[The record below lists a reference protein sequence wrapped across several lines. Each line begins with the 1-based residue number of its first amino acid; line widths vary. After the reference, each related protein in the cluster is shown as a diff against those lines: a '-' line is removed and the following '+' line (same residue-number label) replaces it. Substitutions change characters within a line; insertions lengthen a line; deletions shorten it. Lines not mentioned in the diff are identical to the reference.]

1 MGARRD
7 SGGAVLTV
15 DIQPP
20 NEIYGT
26 FARLNYKPWYA
37 IAEFV
42 DNSTQ
47 SFFSHRRELAAAEGQ
62 ALLDI
67 DVIYDRTSNNLT
79 ISDTAYG
86 MDATTLARG
95 MRISTPPPDRTGRSE
110 FGMGM
115 KTAACWFGPRW
126 TVDTTQLGDPT
137 RYRLTFDIEELSK
150 TGEARIAVK
159 ELREK
164 PEHHGTT
171 ITIEDLR
178 KPIVGRQIEKIRKL
192 LTSMYRVDLDSGV
205 VKLRWNGEPL
215 LYDEPALW
223 NEEREGGGIIEL
235 RQPIDAVVTDP
246 ATQTQHVVTGWL
258 GILETM
264 SSSQNGFALL
274 RRGRVIIGGPDE
286 GWRPTE
292 LVGSVGSH
300 SWKRLV
306 GQLHLDDFPV
316 NFTKDGF
323 AWDGGLEDELV
334 NVLNPIVSTYRQKA
348 SSMRTRIKGGA
359 APADFVRVV
368 EEVQK
373 GVNEPSFQREIIQA
387 TTPLP
392 TGLPPEPEVFEV
404 TEGDRVP
411 SVLEVPFPS
420 GTLKATLFV
429 RADGPHAPWLSI
441 HPLRNDDVEIMLN
454 TSHRFVASCI
464 EDERTRVLVGKVAL
478 ATALAE
484 QQARNQHGDSIPAEE
499 VRMLLHTILLH
510 ALS

>member
-1 MGARRD
+1 M
-7 SGGAVLTV
+7 LTV

-20 NEIYGT
+20 NEIYST

-47 SFFSHRRELAAAEGQ
+47 NFFVHESRIAAAHGE
-62 ALLDI
+62 AFLDI
-67 DVIYDRTSNNLT
+67 DVLYDRGSNSLT
-79 ISDTAYG
+79 VSDNAHG
-86 MDATTLARG
+86 MNAEELTRA
-95 MRISTPPPDRTGRSE
+95 MKISTPPPDQSGRGE

-126 TVDTTQLGDPT
+126 KVETTQLGDPK
-137 RYRLTFDIEELSK
+137 RYRLTFDIEELSRS
-150 TGEARIAVK
+150 GQPRIAV
-159 ELREK
+159 EEVPER

-171 ITIEDLR
+171 IVIENLR
-178 KPIVGRQIEKIRKL
+178 KPIVGRQIEKIRNL
-192 LTSMYRVDLDSGV
+192 LTSMYRVDLDSGKV
-205 VKLRWNGEPL
+205 ELRWNGYAL
-215 LYDEPALW
+215 FYDEPALW
-223 NEEREGGGIIEL
+223 KEQREEGGTVEL
-235 RQPIDAVVTDP
+235 RQPISTAVTDP
-246 ATQTQHVVTGWL
+246 ATGAPHLVNGWV

-264 SSSQNGFALL
+264 SSTNNGFALL

-286 GWRPTE
+286 GWRPTAI
-292 LVGSVGSH
+292 LGSVGSH

-306 GQLHLDDFPV
+306 GVLHLDDFPV

-323 AWDGGLEDELV
+323 AWDGGLEEELIKA
-334 NVLNPIVSTYRQKA
+334 LNPIVSTYRLKA
-348 SSMRTRIKGGA
+348 SNMRVRTKGAA
-359 APADFVRVV
+359 APADFVRAI

-373 GVNEPSFQREIIQA
+373 GVNEPSFQREMVQA

-392 TGLPPEPEVFEV
+392 PGVEPEPETFEAGD
-404 TEGDRVP
+404 EDRVP
-411 SVLEVPFPS
+411 KVLEVPFPS
-420 GTLKATLFV
+420 GLMKATLFV

-441 HPLRNDDVEIMLN
+441 HPLRNDDIEIMLN
-454 TSHRFVASCI
+454 TSHRFVESCV
-464 EDERTRVLVGKVAL
+464 EDERTRVLMGKFAL